1 MASIGEG
8 VVSASLDASALAIKR
23 LDATSLANMA
33 IDLNH
38 RAAVIENETLYLDA
52 MLALVIAE
60 LRSRPDPITAIKDKL
75 LSTQPSGEGG
85 E

>member
-1 MASIGEG
+1 
-8 VVSASLDASALAIKR
+8 
-23 LDATSLANMA
+23 MA